1 MIESRSSSVRTAGLP
16 DPIPVAAAC
25 TDRRQAPQERCS
37 PPALAHRPAG
47 PFHYALPPTTNAAED
62 KTEIP
67 FLTTGISA
75 SRSRQIGT
83 ETWRKTVKPQLLATI
98 SPRLVLKRHESLS
111 QNVADLS
118 NNSAFGHNS
127 KRRAA

>member
-16 DPIPVAAAC
+16 NPIPVAAAC
-25 TDRRQAPQERCS
+25 TDRRQAPQGRCS
-37 PPALAHRPAG
+37 PPALVHRPAG
-47 PFHYALPPTTNAAED
+47 PFHYALPPTNEGED

-75 SRSRQIGT
+75 SRPRQIGT
-83 ETWRKTVKPQLLATI
+83 KTWHNTVKPQLLATI
-98 SPRLVLKRHESLS
+98 SPQLVLTRHESLS
-111 QNVADLS
+111 QNVAEFT

-127 KRRAA
+127 ERRAA